1 MAIQGVFLKGEFK
14 PFAHYDYCN
23 PIQIRGNLYP
33 LPSKKEE
40 EPSSSKSKQKASQGK
55 KYIEQFEGNDMHV
68 AMQFTNITRESDV
81 RFFTGLESPEK
92 LCELFSFLLPKLA
105 IMTF

>member
-1 MAIQGVFLKGEFK
+1 MKGEFK

-33 LPSKKEE
+33 PPPPLLPSKKEE

-81 RFFTGLESPEK
+81 RFFMGLESPEK
-92 LCELFSFLLPKLA
+92 LCELFSFLLPKLP